1 MTATIRQATPGVSTS
16 AANTLAIAF
25 EDYPWTRWSIP
36 AENYPVRLESLQALY
51 CQHALDHGLLLVD
64 ESGRGAAA
72 ALPPHAPEPAETMQS
87 QVAELHGDRL
97 GALFSTELPP
107 SPPGA
112 WEFATLGVRPT
123 ARGAG
128 LGSALIDAALT
139 LIDERDPG
147 NTVALE
153 TSDLRNVRLY
163 ERHGFSVTATPAIID
178 GPTVYS
184 MRRG

>member
-1 MTATIRQATPGVSTS
+1 MRRWWNPQSRVAPLRFVSPPC
-16 AANTLAIAF
+16 AHG
-25 EDYPWTRWSIP
+25 TRWWAS
-36 AENYPVRLESLQALY
+36 
-51 CQHALDHGLLLVD
+51 HH
-64 ESGRGAAA
+64 AAA
-72 ALPPHAPEPAETMQS
+72 T
-87 QVAELHGDRL
+87 DRL

-107 SPPGA
+107 APDGA

-128 LGSALIDAALT
+128 LGAALIDAMLA
-139 LIDERDPG
+139 LIDSRDSESI
-147 NTVALE
+147 VALE

-163 ERHGFSVTATPAIID
+163 ERHGFVVTATTAIED

>member
-1 MTATIRQATPGVSTS
+1 MTSTIRPATPGDIAQ
-16 AANTLAIAF
+16 AARTLAIAF

-36 AENYPVRLESLQALY
+36 ADDYSARLESLQTLY
-51 CQHALDHGLLLVD
+51 CEHALSHGLLLVD

-72 ALPPHAPEPAETMQS
+72 ALPPSVPEPSESMQAR
-87 QVAELHGDRL
+87 VAELHGDRL
-97 GALFSTELPP
+97 DALFSAELPP
-107 SPPGA
+107 SPPGT

-128 LGSALIDAALT
+128 LGSALIDAALA

-163 ERHGFSVTATPAIID
+163 ERHGFSVTATTAIID